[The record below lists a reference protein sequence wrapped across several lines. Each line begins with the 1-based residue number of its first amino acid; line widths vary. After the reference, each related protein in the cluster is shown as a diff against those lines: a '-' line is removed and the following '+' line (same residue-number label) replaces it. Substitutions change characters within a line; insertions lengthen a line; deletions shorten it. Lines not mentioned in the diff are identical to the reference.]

1 MDLNLYCPVLW
12 LHTGKTGLKNLDL
25 QCLCQESG
33 QYLNKSF
40 GPEDE
45 SNFSSDLFLFLALH
59 RPVCVE
65 ATEVNRACRSKT
77 TSQILRAFDGPGL

>member
-12 LHTGKTGLKNLDL
+12 LHLGNTGLKNLDL
-25 QCLCQESG
+25 QCLRQKSG
-33 QYLNKSF
+33 QYLNKVF

-45 SNFSSDLFLFLALH
+45 SDVSSDVFLFLASH

-65 ATEVNRACRSKT
+65 ATEVKRARRSKT